1 MSAFFLN
8 ISCWHWIGLA
18 GILFIIEILTGTGF
32 LLWLGIS
39 ATLTG
44 VVLLVFSS
52 IAITTQLLIFAA
64 LSILIALG
72 WKQYLHYYPIRT
84 DRPRLN
90 KRAEQYID
98 REFTLETSIINGQ
111 GTVRV
116 DDTIWQV
123 RCNEKLTAGSSI
135 RIIGAEGVI
144 LIAKQSDKKN

>member
-1 MSAFFLN
+1 MSTFFVTM
-8 ISCWHWIGLA
+8 SYWHWIGLA
-18 GILFIIEILTGTGF
+18 AILFIIEMLTGTGF

-52 IAITTQLLIFAA
+52 IALTTQLFIFAA
-64 LSILIALG
+64 LAILIALS

-123 RCNEKLTAGSSI
+123 RCNEKLSTGTSI
-135 RIIGAEGVI
+135 RIIGAEGAI
-144 LIAKQSDKKN
+144 LIAKQSDKE